1 VTPPLES
8 IDPATGDRVLRVPVH
23 TPAVVEHRLAA
34 ASAAQRAWAEL
45 PLAARVDVIRRVAA
59 ALRAEK
65 DAWARLMALEV
76 GKRLVDGAA
85 ELEKCAATLDALAA
99 EAPRALAP
107 LVVDAHGHLTP
118 AEAAVP
124 VGALGRRVRL
134 EPIGVVLSIMP
145 WNFPFWQVVRA
156 AGPAL
161 LLGDA
166 VLLKHASQVPGCAL
180 ALERAFD
187 HALRAIGAP
196 PGVFTTLLLQP
207 DAVPALI
214 GDPRVAMVTLT
225 GSERAGVAV
234 ATEAGRA
241 LKRCVLELG
250 GSDPFV
256 VLDDADLDRAAEVAV
271 RARVQNAGQ
280 SCIAAKRFVV
290 HRAIAR
296 PFVERFRA
304 GLAALRMGSPLDART
319 TLGPMSR
326 VELRDA
332 LHAQVER
339 SQALGARVTL
349 GGVVPDGPG
358 AFYPATLVEGA
369 GPGMP
374 VWDEETFGPVAAVA
388 IGDDD
393 AALAALA
400 RHPRYALGA
409 AVFSRDPARA
419 ERIGAATDAGMVF
432 VNGMVRSDVS
442 VPFGGNRR
450 SGYGREL
457 TRFGYAELANVRT
470 LWVEP

>member
-1 VTPPLES
+1 MTPPLES
-8 IDPATGDRVLRVPVH
+8 IDPTTGDRVLRIPVH
-23 TPAVVEHRLAA
+23 TPAVVEHRLTAA
-34 ASAAQRAWAEL
+34 TVAQRTWSQL
-45 PLAARVDVIRRVAA
+45 PLTTRADVLHRVAA

-85 ELEKCAATLDALAA
+85 ELEKCATTLDALAHDA
-99 EAPRALAP
+99 AHALTP
-107 LVVDAHGHLTP
+107 LVVDAHGQLTP
-118 AEAAVP
+118 TRDVP
-124 VGALGRRVRL
+124 DGAPGRRVRL
-134 EPIGVVLSIMP
+134 DPIGVVLSIMP
-145 WNFPFWQVVRA
+145 WNFPFWQVIRA

-166 VLLKHASQVPGCAL
+166 ILLKHASQVPGCAL

-196 PGVFTTLLLQP
+196 TGVFTTLLLQP

-214 GDPRVAMVTLT
+214 ADPRVAMVTLT
-225 GSERAGVAV
+225 GSERAGMAV

-256 VLDDADLDRAAEVAV
+256 VLDDADVELAAQVAV
-271 RARVQNAGQ
+271 RARVQNCGQ

-290 HRAIAR
+290 HRAIATR
-296 PFVERFRA
+296 FVERFRA
-304 GLAALRMGSPLDART
+304 GLAALQQGSPLDART

-339 SQALGARVTL
+339 SRALGARVTL

-358 AFYPATLVEGA
+358 AFYPATLVEDA
-369 GPGMP
+369 APGMP
-374 VWDEETFGPVAAVA
+374 VWDEETFGPVAALA

-409 AVFSRDPARA
+409 AVFSSDLARA
-419 ERIGAATDAGMVF
+419 ERIGAATEAGMVF

-470 LWVEP
+470 IWVEP